1 MRTAKQT
8 AEAAGSN
15 PAPPSTGAYA
25 GSYLLF
31 LFSDSRERPARSG
44 RNPATRAEGAIYR
57 LPGINR
63 MDVAPMITGEINRR
77 RGPVRPYEDG

>member
-1 MRTAKQT
+1 MRTVKQT

-25 GSYLLF
+25 GTSYLC
-31 LFSDSRERPARSG
+31 FSGSRERPARSG